1 MLSTLLE
8 SKKETNL
15 EEPKMTLLQK
25 SIANGFPDLAMS
37 IEPGVI
43 VSEEISEDLEDI
55 LGNGILLCGKE
66 LAFLNNE
73 L

>member
-1 MLSTLLE
+1 
-8 SKKETNL
+8 
-15 EEPKMTLLQK
+15 MTLLQK

-37 IEPGVI
+37 IEPGVV
-43 VSEEISEDLEDI
+43 VSEEISEDFEDI
-55 LGNGILLCGKE
+55 LRNGIFLCGKE